1 MDTKI
6 TMTDKKELEKWI
18 NAHKVKGIECLVPDI
33 AGNARGKFI
42 PADKFIKQSIRMP
55 EGILIQSVTGEFPND
70 YWNLIETPDGD
81 MHLRPDM
88 STARELPWFKQSCAQ
103 IIHDCYTG
111 KGEAHPLSSRNILKH
126 IVDLFSNM
134 DMAPIVAPEMEFYL
148 VKRNTDP
155 REILT
160 PPVGRSGRL
169 ETARQSYSIDATNEF
184 KPFVDTLYKCGNT
197 MNLDIDMLIHESG
210 AAQFEINFK
219 HGSPLLM
226 ADQVFLFKRMV
237 REAALHHD
245 MHATFM
251 AKPMSDEPGSAKH
264 IHQSIVSIKSGNNL
278 FANKDGKYSD
288 DFYHY
293 LGGLQKYSPACMCF
307 YAPNVNSYRRFIAA
321 ESSPINMLWGYDNRT
336 TGFRIPDASPDN
348 YRIENRCPGADVNP
362 YLSFA
367 STLACGYLGIKQ
379 KIKPTDAFEG
389 NAYDSDITLPRSLP
403 EALDALETCKEI
415 REIFGAQFIAVFKA
429 VKSLE
434 YKQYSQIV
442 SSWEREHLLLRV

>member
-1 MDTKI
+1 
-6 TMTDKKELEKWI
+6 MTDKKETEKWI
-18 NAHKVKGIECLVPDI
+18 NAHKIEGIECLVPDI

-42 PADKFIKQSIRMP
+42 PADMFINQSIRMP
-55 EGILIQSVTGEFPND
+55 EGILTQSVTGEFPND
-70 YWNLIETPDGD
+70 YWDLIDTLDGD
-81 MHLRPDM
+81 MYLRPDM
-88 STARELPWFKQSCAQ
+88 TTACLVPWANEFTAQ
-103 IIHDCYTG
+103 VIHDCYTG
-111 KGEAHPLSSRNILKH
+111 KGEAHPLSSRNILKN
-126 IVDLFSNM
+126 ILCLYENKGM
-134 DMAPIVAPEMEFYL
+134 KPLVAPEMEFYL

-155 REILT
+155 RQILT
-160 PPVGRSGRL
+160 PPMGRSGRQ

-184 KPFVDTLYKCGNT
+184 KPFVDTLYKYGKT
-197 MNLDIDMLIHESG
+197 MKLDIDMLIHESG

-219 HGSPLLM
+219 HGNPLLM

-237 REAALHHD
+237 REVALQHD

-278 FANKDGKYSD
+278 FAGKDGKYSD

-293 LGGLQKYSPACMCF
+293 LGGLQVYSPACMSF
-307 YAPNVNSYRRFIAA
+307 YAPNVNSYRRFSAA
-321 ESSPINMLWGYDNRT
+321 ESSPINLLWGYDNRT
-336 TGFRIPDASPDN
+336 TGFRVPDASPDN

-367 STLACGYLGIKQ
+367 ATLACGYLGIKD
-379 KIKPTDAFEG
+379 KIKPADAFEG

-415 REIFGAQFIAVFKA
+415 QEVFGAQFIAVYKA

-434 YKQYSQIV
+434 YKQYSQVV

>member
-1 MDTKI
+1 
-6 TMTDKKELEKWI
+6 MTDKKETEKWI
-18 NAHKVKGIECLVPDI
+18 NAHKIEGIECLVPDI

-42 PADKFIKQSIRMP
+42 PADMFINQSIRMP
-55 EGILIQSVTGEFPND
+55 EGILTQSVTGEFPDD
-70 YWNLIETPDGD
+70 YWDLIDTLDGD
-81 MHLRPDM
+81 MYLRPDM
-88 STARELPWFKQSCAQ
+88 TTACLVPWANEFTAQ
-103 IIHDCYTG
+103 VIHDCYTG

-126 IVDLFSNM
+126 IVCLYENKGM
-134 DMAPIVAPEMEFYL
+134 KPLVAPEMEFYL

-155 REILT
+155 RQILT
-160 PPVGRSGRL
+160 PPMGRSGRQ

-184 KPFVDTLYKCGNT
+184 KPFVDTLYKYGKT
-197 MNLDIDMLIHESG
+197 MKLDIDMLIHESG

-219 HGSPLLM
+219 HGNPLLM

-237 REAALHHD
+237 REVALQHD

-278 FANKDGKYSD
+278 FAVKDGKYSD

-293 LGGLQKYSPACMCF
+293 LGGLQVYSPACMSF
-307 YAPNVNSYRRFIAA
+307 YAPNVNSYRRFSAA
-321 ESSPINMLWGYDNRT
+321 ESSPINLLWGYDNRT
-336 TGFRIPDASPDN
+336 TGFRVPDANPDN

-367 STLACGYLGIKQ
+367 ATLACGYLGIKD
-379 KIKPTDAFEG
+379 KIKPADAFEG

-403 EALDALETCKEI
+403 EALDALETCNEI
-415 REIFGAQFIAVFKA
+415 QEVFGAQFIAVYKA

-434 YKQYSQIV
+434 YKQYSQVV